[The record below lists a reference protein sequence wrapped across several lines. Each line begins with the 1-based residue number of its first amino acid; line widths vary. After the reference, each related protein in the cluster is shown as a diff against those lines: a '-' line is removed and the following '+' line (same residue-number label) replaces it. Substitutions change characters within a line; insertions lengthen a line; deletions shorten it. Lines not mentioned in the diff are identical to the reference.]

1 MDTMAMRRSSATAV
15 PTTSTTR
22 PPKETGLHEVFRA
35 RSYLNFIDQDPSN
48 DVART
53 ILYKALEG
61 FEEGREATRSEIW
74 FGGPETFE
82 KILLM
87 RRQRW
92 ERDQEEEGTRP
103 SPDRGKVAAQVDGG
117 MSGPTNV

>member
-35 RSYLNFIDQDPSN
+35 RSYLNFIDEDP
-48 DVART
+48 T
-53 ILYKALEG
+53 
-61 FEEGREATRSEIW
+61 
-74 FGGPETFE
+74 
-82 KILLM
+82 
-87 RRQRW
+87 
-92 ERDQEEEGTRP
+92 
-103 SPDRGKVAAQVDGG
+103 PDRGKVAAQVDGG